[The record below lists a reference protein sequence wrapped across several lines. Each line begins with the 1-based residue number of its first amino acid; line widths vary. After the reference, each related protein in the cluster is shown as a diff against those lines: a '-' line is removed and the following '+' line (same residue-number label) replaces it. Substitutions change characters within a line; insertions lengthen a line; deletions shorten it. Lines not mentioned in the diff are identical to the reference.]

1 MEPWEEGPSTGVG
14 GALAITMEEMGTW
27 EGSGRKR
34 GWGFLGLYR
43 FPHWTL
49 GHRCG
54 AEQGG
59 GEPCRMGPG
68 IERRGGCWELL

>member
-27 EGSGRKR
+27 EGSGQKR
-34 GWGFLGLYR
+34 GGDFLDLYR
-43 FPHWTL
+43 IPHWTL

-54 AEQGG
+54 AWEMDRSQKNREEVSHAGWAQG
-59 GEPCRMGPG
+59 
-68 IERRGGCWELL
+68 